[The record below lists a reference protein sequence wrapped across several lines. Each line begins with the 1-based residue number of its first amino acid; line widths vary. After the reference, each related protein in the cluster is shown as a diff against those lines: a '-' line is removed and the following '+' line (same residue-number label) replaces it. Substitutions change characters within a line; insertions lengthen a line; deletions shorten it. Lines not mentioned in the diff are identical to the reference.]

1 MQKRPSFFQ
10 QKGLTLIEIMIAM
23 LLGLFLIGGIFQ
35 IFLGAK
41 QSYRVQEAMS
51 RLQENGRFAMQTL
64 SRDIRKA
71 DYRACPSM
79 PRILQGNGSGG
90 ISGVNAEKAPT
101 KPMAADTIKL
111 SWREEACGVI
121 TAVKGNF
128 YGIEKVST
136 DGQPILVQNTN
147 STPLAEGVE
156 NMQIVYGV
164 DTNSDFVPDYYT
176 PAFATVADAKWAQVV
191 SVRISLLLRTI
202 EDNIASESLPYTF
215 NGITG
220 TDTYDPITGLVN
232 NPATDRRIRRVF
244 TTTIALRNRLK

>member
-1 MQKRPSFFQ
+1 
-10 QKGLTLIEIMIAM
+10 
-23 LLGLFLIGGIFQ
+23 
-35 IFLGAK
+35 
-41 QSYRVQEAMS
+41 MS

-101 KPMAADTIKL
+101 KPMAADTITVNWQEDIDL
-111 SWREEACGVI
+111 CGP
-121 TAVKGNF
+121 TAAVPKNAF
-128 YGIEKVST
+128 YGIEKSS
-136 DGQPILVQNTN
+136 DGQLFLMQGITQLV
-147 STPLAEGVE
+147 EGVE
-156 NMQIVYGV
+156 NLQIVYGV
-164 DTNSDFVPDYYT
+164 DTNSDFVPDYYS

-191 SVRISLLLRTI
+191 SVRVSLLLRTLD
-202 EDNIASESLPYTF
+202 DNIASEPLPYTF
-215 NGITG
+215 NGVTG